1 MWVMAYSITLGT
13 RNRPFSSAGALHWL
27 ASRLSGSLT
36 RSSRNR
42 KVTSCMVAKGWA
54 SGSMPVASTAR
65 IFSTNSKKPLTC
77 VNIRALSAGWSS
89 SRARLAIRAI
99 SADVR
104 DITDF
109 HWKRVVKHLKRRCG
123 DSSFHRGWG
132 IIPPLPTCVRH
143 SIFLLNNYNCDLV
156 NMVMVRRSAGHTR
169 EDI

>member
-1 MWVMAYSITLGT
+1 MCVMAYSITLGT
-13 RNRPFSSAGALHWL
+13 RNKPFSSAGALHWL

-42 KVTSCMVAKGWA
+42 KVTSCRVAKGWV
-54 SGSMPVASTAR
+54 SGSMPVVSTAR

-77 VNIRALSAGWSS
+77 VNIRSLSAGLSS
-89 SRARLAIRAI
+89 SRAKLAMRAI

-109 HWKRVVKHLKRRCG
+109 HSKRVVKHLKRGCDG
-123 DSSFHRGWG
+123 SGFHRGWG
-132 IIPPLPTCVRH
+132 IIPPLLTCVQR
-143 SIFLLNNYNCDLV
+143 SIFLLKNYNFDLV
-156 NMVMVRRSAGHTR
+156 NVVMVRRSVGHTR